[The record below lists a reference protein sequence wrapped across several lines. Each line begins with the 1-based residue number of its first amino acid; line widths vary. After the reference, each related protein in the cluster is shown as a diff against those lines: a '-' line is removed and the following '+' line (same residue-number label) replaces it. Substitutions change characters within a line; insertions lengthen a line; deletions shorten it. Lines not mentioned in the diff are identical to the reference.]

1 MEEPPVRRLPRTD
14 SLHPAVRYAAIALG
28 ALLAGGVCAGVAYLV
43 FRLVVAY
50 WPWIVT
56 ALAIAAFL
64 LITGAVLTAVE
75 RHKARVRE
83 EQLRAIAN
91 LERVDAMTGPQFEDL
106 VARLLERD
114 GYRSVQVV
122 GRAGDRGV
130 DVTAVCPDGRR
141 IAVQCKRQKKTVGSD
156 RVRNLIG
163 AVHGTYTGHVGVL
176 VTSSTFTRPA
186 LAEADGRLVLVD
198 RTTLVRW
205 MDGEGLSL

>member
-1 MEEPPVRRLPRTD
+1 MKEPPVRRLPKND
-14 SLHPAVRYAAIALG
+14 SLHPVLRYLALALG
-28 ALLAGGVCAGVAYLV
+28 ALIAGGACAGLLYLLVRFVA
-43 FRLVVAY
+43 AY

-56 ALAIAAFL
+56 VAAIALVL
-64 LITGAVLTAVE
+64 LVAGLVTTAVR
-75 RHKARVRE
+75 RHQARMRE

-91 LERVDAMTGPQFEDL
+91 LNRVDVMTGAQFEDL

-130 DVTAVCPDGRR
+130 DVTAFSPDGRR
-141 IAVQCKRQKKTVGSD
+141 VAVQCKRQKKTVGSD
-156 RVRNLIG
+156 RIRNLIG
-163 AVHGTYTGHVGVL
+163 AVHGGYAGHVGVL

-198 RTTLVRW
+198 RNDLVRW
-205 MDGEGLSL
+205 MDGEGLIL